1 MESPILPL
9 AGRGI
14 VITRPVDQAQALA
27 TLLSRNGARPIVVPA
42 IEIQDLEDSSALNAA
57 IDALDGYD
65 LAIFISPNAAAKGCE
80 AIRARRNMPSRLRV
94 AAVGGGTAAALK
106 ALGVR
111 AVISPH
117 EGADSESLLRVPELQ
132 NVAGARIVIFRGVGG
147 RELLRETLIARGAQV
162 DYAEC
167 YRRVRP
173 EIDVASLLQSW
184 NAGDID
190 AVVVTSSES
199 LRNLHD
205 LLGPGGR
212 ARLAATPVFVSHAR
226 IAETAR
232 ELGMQDVVI
241 AAPADEG
248 VMSALLERFHT
259 A

>member
-1 MESPILPL
+1 MASSTLPL

-14 VITRPVDQAQALA
+14 VITRPAGQAQALA
-27 TLLSRNGARPIVVPA
+27 ALLAQNGAQPIVVPA
-42 IEIQDLEDSSALNAA
+42 IEIQDMEDRNALNAV
-57 IDALDGYD
+57 IDRLDDYD
-65 LAIFISPNAAAKGCE
+65 LAIFISPNAAAKGCQ
-80 AIRARRNMPSRLRV
+80 AIRARRNMPSHLRV
-94 AAVGGGTAAALK
+94 AAVGAGTAAAVKSLVVG
-106 ALGVR
+106 A
-111 AVISPH
+111 AITPH

-173 EIDVASLLQSW
+173 QIDVAPLLQSW
-184 NAGDID
+184 SAGEID

-199 LRNLHD
+199 LRNLHE
-205 LLGPGGR
+205 LLGPAGR
-212 ARLAATPVFVSHAR
+212 TRLAMTPVFVSHHR

-241 AAPADEG
+241 AAHADEA
-248 VMSALLERFHT
+248 VMSALLERFGHR
-259 A
+259 